1 MLEPES
7 IDGRRGELSK
17 ALRRVR
23 KKAGLTGERLA
34 SIVGM
39 SQSKVS
45 KIETGKLVP
54 SSIDVERILRALK
67 ATPEEIEEISSL
79 ARVANT
85 EYQNWRASLRRGLHH
100 KQAELATLEATSS
113 TFRYFLP
120 SMITGLLQTPEYA
133 RASLASLPGDHTRAL
148 MRRFERQSILYDT
161 NKGFTFLLTDQALR
175 WPLCRPGEMSV
186 QLERI
191 AALSELPNVR
201 IGVLPLDRAT
211 VPEGPLSTFTVYDQ
225 TLATVETFTGALL
238 IRSAQ
243 DVALYVETFRLF
255 EENALF
261 GAQARDFVRQ
271 AAEAFRD

>member
-17 ALRRVR
+17 ALRRLR
-23 KKAGLTGERLA
+23 KRAGLTGERLA
-34 SIVGM
+34 SSVGM
-39 SQSKVS
+39 SQSKIS

-54 SSIDVERILRALK
+54 SSLDLERILRVVK
-67 ATPEEIEEISSL
+67 ATPEELAEISSL
-79 ARVANT
+79 ARVAST

-120 SMITGLLQTPEYA
+120 AMITGLLQTPEYA

-148 MRRFERQSILYDT
+148 MRRFERQAILYDT
-161 NKGFTFLLTDQALR
+161 GKEFTFLLTEQALR
-175 WPLCRPGEMSV
+175 WPLCGAAAMSV

-201 IGVLPLDRAT
+201 VGVIPLER
-211 VPEGPLSTFTVYDQ
+211 VVIPEGPLSTFTVYDQ
-225 TLATVETFTGALL
+225 VLATVETFTGALL

-243 DVALYVETFRLF
+243 DVALYVDTFRVF

-261 GAQARDFVRQ
+261 GDEARNFLRQCAQA
-271 AAEAFRD
+271 FRG

>member
-7 IDGRRGELSK
+7 IGGRRGELSE

-23 KKAGLTGERLA
+23 KRAGFTGERLA
-34 SIVGM
+34 SGTGM
-39 SQSKVS
+39 SQSKIS

-54 SSIDVERILRALK
+54 SSVDVERILRVLR
-67 ATPEEIEEISSL
+67 ATPQEIEDISAL
-79 ARVANT
+79 AQVANT

-120 SMITGLLQTPEYA
+120 AMVTGLLQTPEYA

-148 MRRFERQSILYDT
+148 MKRFARQSILYETSKD
-161 NKGFTFLLTDQALR
+161 FTFLLTEQALR

-201 IGVLPLDRAT
+201 IGVIPLDRSP

-225 TLATVETFTGALL
+225 ALATVETFTGALL

-243 DVALYVETFRLF
+243 DVALYAKTFRLF
-255 EENALF
+255 EENAF
-261 GAQARDFVRQ
+261 FDAEARDFVRQ
-271 AAEAFRD
+271 AAESFRG

>member
-23 KKAGLTGERLA
+23 KRAGFTGERLA
-34 SIVGM
+34 ARVGM
-39 SQSKVS
+39 SQSKIS

-54 SSIDVERILRALK
+54 SSVDVERILRAVQ
-67 ATPEEIEEISSL
+67 ATPKEKEAISSL

-120 SMITGLLQTPEYA
+120 AMITGLLQTPEYA

-161 NKGFTFLLTDQALR
+161 SKDFTFLLTEQALR

-191 AALSELPNVR
+191 AALSELSNVR

-261 GAQARDFVRQ
+261 GPQARFFLRQ
-271 AAEAFRD
+271 AAEAFRE

>member
-7 IDGRRGELSK
+7 IDGRRGELSE

-23 KKAGLTGERLA
+23 KRAGFTGERLA
-34 SIVGM
+34 SSVGM
-39 SQSKVS
+39 SQSKIS

-54 SSIDVERILRALK
+54 SSVDVERILRVVRAN
-67 ATPEEIEEISSL
+67 PQEIEEISSL

-120 SMITGLLQTPEYA
+120 AMITGLLQTPEYA

-161 NKGFTFLLTDQALR
+161 SKEFTFLLTEQALR

-201 IGVLPLDRAT
+201 IGVIPLGRST
-211 VPEGPLSTFTVYDQ
+211 VPEGPLSTFTIYDQ
-225 TLATVETFTGALL
+225 ALATVETFTGALL

-243 DVALYVETFRLF
+243 DVALYVETFQLF

-271 AAEAFRD
+271 VAEAFRD

>member
-1 MLEPES
+1 
-7 IDGRRGELSK
+7 
-17 ALRRVR
+17 
-23 KKAGLTGERLA
+23 
-34 SIVGM
+34 M
-39 SQSKVS
+39 SQSKIS

-54 SSIDVERILRALK
+54 SSTDVERILRATK
-67 ATPEEIEEISSL
+67 ATPEEAEEISGL

-148 MRRFERQSILYDT
+148 MKRFERQAILYDT
-161 NKGFTFLLTDQALR
+161 SKNFTFLLTEQALR
-175 WPLCRPGEMSV
+175 WPLCSQGEMSV

-191 AALSELPNVR
+191 AALAELPNVR
-201 IGVLPLDRAT
+201 IGVIPFGGAV
-211 VPEGPLSTFTVYDQ
+211 VPEGPLSTFTLYDQ

-238 IRSAQ
+238 IRAAQ
-243 DVALYVETFRLF
+243 DVDLYIETFTLF
-255 EENALF
+255 EQHALF
-261 GAQARDFVRQ
+261 GAAARDFVRQ
-271 AAEAFRD
+271 AAEAFRG

>member
-1 MLEPES
+1 MLEPEN

-23 KKAGLTGERLA
+23 KRAGFTGERLA
-34 SIVGM
+34 SSVGM
-39 SQSKVS
+39 SQSKIS

-54 SSIDVERILRALK
+54 SSVDVERILRVVQAN
-67 ATPEEIEEISSL
+67 PQEIEEISAL

-120 SMITGLLQTPEYA
+120 AMITGLLQTPEYA

-148 MRRFERQSILYDT
+148 MKRFERQSILYDT
-161 NKGFTFLLTDQALR
+161 SKEFTFLLTEQALR
-175 WPLCRPGEMSV
+175 WPLCRSGEMSV

-201 IGVLPLDRAT
+201 IGVIPLDRTT

-225 TLATVETFTGALL
+225 ALATVETFTGALL

-243 DVALYVETFRLF
+243 DVALYVETFHLF
-255 EENALF
+255 EESALF

-271 AAEAFRD
+271 AAESFRD

>member
-17 ALRRVR
+17 ALRRLR
-23 KKAGLTGERLA
+23 KRAGLTGERLA
-34 SIVGM
+34 SSVGM
-39 SQSKVS
+39 SQSKIS

-54 SSIDVERILRALK
+54 SSLDLERILRVVK
-67 ATPEEIEEISSL
+67 ATPEELAEISSL
-79 ARVANT
+79 ARVAST

-120 SMITGLLQTPEYA
+120 AMITGLLQTPEYA

-148 MRRFERQSILYDT
+148 MRRFERQAILYDT
-161 NKGFTFLLTDQALR
+161 GKQFTFLLTEQALR
-175 WPLCRPGEMSV
+175 WPLCGAAAMSV

-201 IGVLPLDRAT
+201 IGVIPLDRVAI
-211 VPEGPLSTFTVYDQ
+211 PEGPLSTFTVYDQ
-225 TLATVETFTGALL
+225 VLATVETFTGALL

-243 DVALYVETFRLF
+243 DVALYVDTFRVF

-261 GAQARDFVRQ
+261 GGEARNFVRQ
-271 AAEAFRD
+271 CAQAFRG

>member
-1 MLEPES
+1 MLEPEKT
-7 IDGRRGELSK
+7 DGRRGELSE

-23 KKAGLTGERLA
+23 KRAGLTGERLA

-54 SSIDVERILRALK
+54 SPIDVERILRVVK
-67 ATPEEIEEISSL
+67 ATPEEKKHISAL

-100 KQAELATLEATSS
+100 KQAELATLEETSS

-120 SMITGLLQTPEYA
+120 AMITGLLHTPEYA
-133 RASLASLPGDHTRAL
+133 RASLASLPGDHTRTL
-148 MRRFERQSILYDT
+148 MKRFERQAILYNT
-161 NKGFTFLLTDQALR
+161 NKEFTFLLTEQALR

-201 IGVLPLDRAT
+201 IGVLPLDRT
-211 VPEGPLSTFTVYDQ
+211 VIPEGPLSTFTVYDQ
-225 TLATVETFTGALL
+225 ALATVETFTGALL
-238 IRSAQ
+238 IRSAP
-243 DVALYVETFRLF
+243 DVDLYIETFRLF
-255 EENALF
+255 EERALF
-261 GAQARDFVRQ
+261 GADSQDFVRRT
-271 AAEAFRD
+271 ARLFRE

>member
-1 MLEPES
+1 
-7 IDGRRGELSK
+7 
-17 ALRRVR
+17 
-23 KKAGLTGERLA
+23 
-34 SIVGM
+34 M
-39 SQSKVS
+39 SQSKIS

-54 SSIDVERILRALK
+54 SSVDVERILRAVQ
-67 ATPEEIEEISSL
+67 ATPKEKEAISSL

-120 SMITGLLQTPEYA
+120 AMITGLLQTPEYA

-161 NKGFTFLLTDQALR
+161 SKDFTFLLTEQALR

-191 AALSELPNVR
+191 AALSELSNVR

-261 GAQARDFVRQ
+261 GTQARGFLRQ
-271 AAEAFRD
+271 AAEDFRE